1 MSAGLVHVIVGVAF
15 STLTC
20 VVTVAPAFIG
30 PEWVT
35 DSVQWQAAA
44 TAPTVEDDRHGRHGR
59 RPQRQPAPRAFAG
72 HSVRYH
78 RAREPRQIAAG
89 GDYYLAT

>member
-1 MSAGLVHVIVGVAF
+1 MSAGFVHVIVGFAF

-35 DSVQWQAAA
+35 DSVDWQAAA
-44 TAPTVEDDRHGRHGR
+44 TAPTGR
-59 RPQRQPAPRAFAG
+59 R
-72 HSVRYH
+72 
-78 RAREPRQIAAG
+78 
-89 GDYYLAT
+89 